1 MSGPVWGIFIVGDAQ
16 DRNVSASLIVVYR
29 PAYRHHTGNRAM
41 KYGGVVVLV
50 QTGTILYFAVNVE
63 VQTLHIEMV
72 GLILLVARVGLTQHR
87 CC

>member
-1 MSGPVWGIFIVGDAQ
+1 M
-16 DRNVSASLIVVYR
+16 SASPIVVYR
-29 PAYRHHTGNRAM
+29 PDYPHRGGNGAM
-41 KYGGVVVLV
+41 KYGGVVFLV

-72 GLILLVARVGLTQHR
+72 GLTQHR